1 MEIITHND
9 KKYPSHLKQIYDY
22 PKTLFVE
29 GNSNILKEEGF
40 AIIGCR
46 NSSYYGEKVAM
57 KLAYELSL
65 NNKIIISGLARG
77 IDSCA
82 HIGCLKA
89 KGKTIAV
96 LGSGLDNIYPKENQ
110 KLAEKILENGGA
122 IISEYKLGT
131 KPLPTNF
138 PARNRIIS
146 GLSKRRDCGRS
157 KIQKRKLNYSRF
169 CIRTRK
175 RRICSSAAI

>member
-22 PKTLFVE
+22 PKILFVE
-29 GNSNILKEEGF
+29 GNSKILKEEGF

-46 NSSYYGEKVAM
+46 NSSYYGEKGAM

-122 IISEYKLGT
+122 IISE
-131 KPLPTNF
+131 
-138 PARNRIIS
+138 
-146 GLSKRRDCGRS
+146 
-157 KIQKRKLNYSRF
+157 
-169 CIRTRK
+169 
-175 RRICSSAAI
+175 